1 MRITK
6 QRIKEIIREELELNM
21 LRKRIRG
28 LVIEISSIPT
38 SAGAKK
44 GGYVSSDTT
53 SKESNYN
60 TKKST
65 ATTKQSTYTTK
76 KAELDALASKKY
88 RKSAGKGK
96 YSYSAASKR
105 GFSQNPD
112 WTSKNTE
119 VTSAESDRDTANSDR
134 DSAKTT
140 WDDAKEADLQ
150 KTIPTQKHQTGGG
163 RAGAQFGKG
172 KTAGKAGKKKK

>member
-1 MRITK
+1 MSITETK
-6 QRIKEIIREELELNM
+6 
-21 LRKRIRG
+21 LRSLIRG
-28 LVIEISSIPT
+28 LVREFVST
-38 SAGAKK
+38 GTATGAKR

-53 SKESNYN
+53 SKEGDYN

-96 YSYSAASKR
+96 YSYSAASRR

-119 VTSAESDRDTANSDR
+119 VSSAESDRDTANSDR

-140 WDDAKEADLQ
+140 WDNAKEADLQ
-150 KTIPTQKHQTGGG
+150 KTIPTQKPPTGGG
-163 RAGAQFGKG
+163 RGGAQFGKG
-172 KTAGKAGKKKK
+172 KTAGKAKKKK